1 MTSVLAG
8 ADGGVALNRCGV
20 CELLELE
27 LSCPIPVGDVIAVH
41 TDRDTVVFMHAPTG
55 GVFVAPPRHVEDISG
70 FDATAL
76 GGFLAALRRVT
87 IQARGVFGGS
97 GPAISL
103 DSSVLAHSEGHVCF
117 LIAPTHRKGKGKRT
131 APSDPRIAAERLAEG
146 LR

>member
-1 MTSVLAG
+1 MTSVLTG
-8 ADGGVALNRCGV
+8 ADGAVAFDRCGV
-20 CELLELE
+20 CELVRLE
-27 LSCPIPVGDVIAVH
+27 LSSPIPVGDVIAVH
-41 TDRDTVVFMHAPTG
+41 ADRDAVVFMRAPTDG
-55 GVFVAPPRHVEDISG
+55 MFVAPPRHVEDISG
-70 FDATAL
+70 LDATAL

-117 LIAPTHRKGKGKRT
+117 LVTPTRRKGRSERT
-131 APSDPRIAAERLAEG
+131 SPSDPMIAAERLAKG